1 MSLHPAYDALF
12 GKHKIR
18 FHTSV
23 REWKDDCPKCG
34 GKNSL
39 SVHYDD
45 DAAEWRCGNCGWNGS
60 ERLRPARAK
69 PDGNGARRADDDDD
83 LQRVVEEIRREVFP
97 DDDVLDHIAAQID
110 EREQNE
116 LTAHSFDIEIEQ
128 EPAPESQADNIS
140 LKTEP
145 AGDGSSSHIWRS
157 KDYDYPCTPTGQE
170 QPASDGRIYA
180 WVKTPDGG
188 QSCVPKDELITKA
201 DAAVEPKPIAEPSQ
215 LPMHVVSVLPDLAI
229 GVEYALRNNP
239 EGPFSEEL
247 LEKFERLAREQ
258 LAAFARLCRRYPA
271 LGEAARLDAATVRT
285 AIENAGKD
293 EVVALFIDLAMVT
306 DLDPIE
312 TDTLAR
318 LVAEKSG
325 VKLRPLQAKLKQV
338 LKEAQKQ
345 RAAWRAK
352 AARAKRLAARK
363 DPRPPID
370 VPAYN
375 APWLPIADEVKVV
388 LGHVTAAAPPER
400 DIDGVATRGR
410 KLAVPKMHAFSQIQ
424 ANPETEE

>member
-1 MSLHPAYDALF
+1 
-12 GKHKIR
+12 
-18 FHTSV
+18 
-23 REWKDDCPKCG
+23 
-34 GKNSL
+34 
-39 SVHYDD
+39 YDD
-45 DAAEWRCGNCGWNGS
+45 DVAKWRCDNCGWSGS

-69 PDGNGARRADDDDD
+69 PNGNGAPRADDDD
-83 LQRVVEEIRREVFP
+83 LQRVVEEIKREDFP
-97 DDDVLDHIAAQID
+97 EDDDDPPPGATKGAG
-110 EREQNE
+110 EG
-116 LTAHSFDIEIEQ
+116 
-128 EPAPESQADNIS
+128 AP
-140 LKTEP
+140 
-145 AGDGSSSHIWRS
+145 DGSFSHIWRS
-157 KDYDYPCTPTGQE
+157 KNYDFPCSPTGEE
-170 QPASDGRIYA
+170 QRDSDGRIYA

-188 QSCVPKDELITKA
+188 QSVIPKDELITKA

-215 LPMHVVSVLPDLAI
+215 LPMHAVSVLPDLAF

-338 LKEAQKQ
+338 L
-345 RAAWRAK
+345 
-352 AARAKRLAARK
+352 
-363 DPRPPID
+363 
-370 VPAYN
+370 
-375 APWLPIADEVKVV
+375 
-388 LGHVTAAAPPER
+388 
-400 DIDGVATRGR
+400 
-410 KLAVPKMHAFSQIQ
+410 
-424 ANPETEE
+424 